1 MFHLRETTIET
12 CGVTLQEAYRQI
24 YGNLHPEYANAIN
37 WAANM
42 ALENIANSDAPYHN
56 LEHTMLVTL
65 VGQEILRG
73 KHLREGSVSPEDW
86 LHSILSLL
94 CHDIGY
100 LKGICRED
108 RPQERAYSTGI
119 DGEIIIL
126 PPGTTDASLTP
137 YHIDRGKRFVRE
149 RFGDS
154 PFIDTAR
161 LEQNIELTRF
171 PIPNDLQHQNTKGYA
186 TLIRAADLIGQLA
199 DPHYLQ
205 KLPALFY
212 EFEETGAHRSL
223 GYRHSGELRA
233 DFPNFFWKVIP
244 YIQPGLNYLS
254 VTQMGQQILA
264 NLYANV
270 FLVEHEL
277 LEAEL
282 PSLPKL
288 PNRNEFCPST
298 LWQESAPWMDDS
310 NELLLSVY

>member
-1 MFHLRETTIET
+1 MFHLRERTIET
-12 CGVTLQEAYRQI
+12 CGVTLQETYRQI
-24 YGNLHPEYANAIN
+24 YGNLHPEYADTIN

-56 LEHTMLVTL
+56 LEHTTLVTL

-73 KHLREGSVSPEDW
+73 KHLQEASVKSEDW
-86 LHSILSLL
+86 LHSIISLL

-108 RPQERAYSTGI
+108 RPKERVYATGI
-119 DGEIIIL
+119 AEETITL
-126 PPGTTDASLTP
+126 APGTTDASLTP
-137 YHIDRGKRFVRE
+137 FHIDRGKRFVKK
-149 RFGDS
+149 RFGNS
-154 PFIDTAR
+154 PFINTDL
-161 LEQNIELTRF
+161 LENNIELTRF
-171 PIPNDLQHQNTKGYA
+171 PVPADRQHQSTTGYA
-186 TLIRAADLIGQLA
+186 ALVRAADLIGQLA

-205 KLPALFY
+205 KLPALFH

-223 GYRHSGELRA
+223 GYCHSGELRA

-254 VTQMGQQILA
+254 VTQRGQQILA

-288 PNRNEFCPST
+288 PERDEFCPST
-298 LWQESAPWMDDS
+298 LWQETTPWMDDS